1 MTKDATADKPENPW
15 INIGVNVILPAI
27 LLMKGDDLL
36 RDRLGVGEANAVL
49 GAFVLALLFPL
60 GYGLRDLLVRRKWN
74 FFSILGL
81 ISVLL
86 MGGIGLLK
94 LPPEWVAVKEA
105 MVPAIIGLVVI
116 GSHWIGRPLVEVFLF
131 RPEIFE
137 VEKIENRLAL
147 RGSGGEFERVLRKS
161 NLWLAFSFG
170 VSAVLNFV
178 LARLI
183 VRSDAGT
190 EAFNDEIGRMTLLS
204 YPVIVIPSLIITFY
218 ALSLI
223 LKGLKTH
230 AGLELEEA
238 IVDRRAR
245 ASRDSET
252 TE

>member
-1 MTKDATADKPENPW
+1 MANEVKADKPENPW
-15 INIGVNVILPAI
+15 LNIGFNVILPAI
-27 LLMKGDDLL
+27 VLMKGDDLL
-36 RDRLGVGEANAVL
+36 RNRAGLGESDAVL

-60 GYGLRDLLVRRKWN
+60 GYGLRDLIVRRKWN

-86 MGGIGLLK
+86 MGGIGLLR

-105 MVPAIIGLVVI
+105 LVPTIIGLVVI

-137 VEKIENRLAL
+137 VEKIRRRLEE
-147 RGSGGEFERVLRKS
+147 RGTEADFERVLKQS

-170 VSAVLNFV
+170 ISAVLNFG
-178 LARLI
+178 LARWI
-183 VRSDAGT
+183 VRSEAGT

-204 YPVIVIPSLIITFY
+204 YPVIVIPSLVITFF

-223 LKGLKTH
+223 LKGLKAH

-238 IVDRRAR
+238 IVDRRR
-245 ASRDSET
+245 
-252 TE
+252 